1 MSDIINILPDAIA
14 NQIAAGEVIQRPASV
29 VKELVENAIDAGANR
44 ISVVITNAGRTSI
57 QVVDNGKGMSH
68 TDARMAFERHATSK
82 ITDASDIFRLR
93 TMGFR
98 GEALASIAAVASVEL
113 RTRQT
118 GADFGTLVE
127 IAASSILRHEA
138 DSCVEGTSFLVK
150 NLFYNVPARRKFL
163 KSDNTELQHIINEF
177 HRVALAN
184 PHIELSLYSNN
195 EPIYEL
201 QAGNF
206 KQRITAIFG
215 KKTRNYANQ
224 LIAISIDTNLVKISG
239 FVGTPQSATRSATQ
253 FFFAN
258 GRYMRHPYF
267 NKAVQAAYAN
277 MLQPDTQPIYFINL
291 EVRPESIDVNVHPTK
306 TEIKF
311 EDEKEIF
318 SILMASVKESL
329 GKFNF
334 TPSLDF
340 ETSDTVAMPLY
351 TADQKPDIFKI
362 SLNSCYNPFASSSGG
377 GGYKSSLPKNWDM
390 LYEKHQHHSPQ
401 QTQAIQTDC
410 VTQQTEQLPI
420 FGNSDEMQNKFLIY
434 REKYLVTAVKSGL
447 MIIDRQRAMERIT
460 YEKIILQLQQGQK
473 ATQSLL
479 FPDVAEITA
488 DEAVVFDEILPDIE
502 AIGFDL
508 EKTSHNTFNIKG
520 VPSILTDI
528 GNIEELLKEIIAD
541 VSDQA
546 SMVGKEIY
554 EKIAL
559 RTAKAIAKS
568 AFRHS
573 SEQETEALIASLF
586 QCEIPNFAP
595 DGKKILVILSDAD
608 IWG

>member
-1 MSDIINILPDAIA
+1 MSDIINILPDAVA

-29 VKELVENAIDAGANR
+29 VKELVENAVDAGADR
-44 ISVVITNAGRTSI
+44 ISVAVTNAGRTSI
-57 QVVDNGKGMSH
+57 HVIDNGKGMSH

-82 ITDASDIFRLR
+82 ITSAFDLFGLR

-113 RTRQT
+113 RTRQQ

-127 IAASSILRHEA
+127 IASSTVLRHEP

-150 NLFYNVPARRKFL
+150 NLFFNIPARRKFL

-177 HRVALAN
+177 HRIALAY

-201 QAGNF
+201 QSGNF

-224 LIAISIDTNLVKISG
+224 LIAVNTDTGLVKITG
-239 FVGTPQSATRSATQ
+239 FVGTPQSAARSATQ

-267 NKAVQAAYAN
+267 NKAVQTAYSN
-277 MLQPDTQPIYFINL
+277 MLQPDTQPIYFINI
-291 EVRPESIDVNVHPTK
+291 EVKPENIDVNVHPTK

-340 ETSDTVAMPLY
+340 ETGDAVSMPTY
-351 TADQKPDIFKI
+351 SPNYKPDMPK
-362 SLNSCYNPFASSSGG
+362 LNLNAGYNPFATSPGG
-377 GGYKSSLPKNWDM
+377 AGYKSTAPKNWDI
-390 LYEKHQHHSPQ
+390 LYEKHQHNS
-401 QTQAIQTDC
+401 
-410 VTQQTEQLPI
+410 TQQSPISPEYITQEVAPTPI
-420 FGNSDEMQNKFLIY
+420 FEDADERRNSFLIY
-434 REKYLVTAVKSGL
+434 KEKYIVTAVKSGL

-460 YEKIILQLQQGQK
+460 YEKIILQLQQGQR

-479 FPDVAEITA
+479 FPDTVEFTA
-488 DEAVVFDEILPDIE
+488 DETVVFNEILPDME

-508 EKTSHNTFNIKG
+508 ERVSDSSFNVIG
-520 VPSILTDI
+520 IPSILTDV
-528 GNIEELLKEIIAD
+528 GNIEILLKEMIAD
-541 VSDQA
+541 VADQS

-554 EKIAL
+554 EKIAF
-559 RTAKAIAKS
+559 RTAKAFSKS
-568 AFRHS
+568 AFRHGN
-573 SEQETEALIASLF
+573 EHETEAIVASLF
-586 QCEIPNFAP
+586 QCEMPNFSP
-595 DGKKILVILSDAD
+595 DGKKIVVILSDDD
-608 IWG
+608 IWK

>member
-29 VKELVENAIDAGANR
+29 VKELVENAIDAGASR
-44 ISVVITNAGRTSI
+44 ISVAVTNAGRTSI
-57 QVVDNGKGMSH
+57 QVIDNGKGMSH

-82 ITDASDIFRLR
+82 ITNASDLFRLR

-98 GEALASIAAVASVEL
+98 GEALASIAAVAAVEL
-113 RTRQT
+113 HTRQK

-138 DSCVEGTSFLVK
+138 DSCVEGTSFSVK

-201 QAGNF
+201 QSGNF

-267 NKAVQAAYAN
+267 NKAVQTAYCN

-340 ETSDTVAMPLY
+340 ETSDTVSMPLY
-351 TADQKPDIFKI
+351 TADYKPDMPKV
-362 SLNSCYNPFASSSGG
+362 SLNAGYNPFAASSGNRGYG
-377 GGYKSSLPKNWDM
+377 GSSPQNWDM
-390 LYEKHQHHSPQ
+390 LYEKHQHHYSK
-401 QTQAIQTDC
+401 QTQHEYIAG
-410 VTQQTEQLPI
+410 ESGHSPI
-420 FGNSDEMQNKFLIY
+420 FGDDSDERQNNFLIY
-434 REKYLVTAVKSGL
+434 RDKYLVTAVKSGL

-460 YEKIILQLQQGQK
+460 YEKIIFQLQQGQK

-479 FPDVAEITA
+479 FPDSAEFTA
-488 DEAVVFDEILPDIE
+488 DEAVIFDEILPDIE

-508 EKTSHNTFNIKG
+508 ERTSPNTFNIKG
-520 VPSILTDI
+520 IPSILTDT
-528 GNIEELLKEIIAD
+528 GNIEVLLKDIIAD
-541 VSDQA
+541 VADQT

-559 RTAKAIAKS
+559 RTAKAFSQS
-568 AFRHS
+568 AFRQGN
-573 SEQETEALIASLF
+573 EYETEALIASLF

-595 DGKKILVILSDAD
+595 DGKKIVVILSDAD

>member
-29 VKELVENAIDAGANR
+29 VKELVENAIDAEANR
-44 ISVVITNAGRTSI
+44 ISVAVTNAGRTSI
-57 QVVDNGKGMSH
+57 QVIDNGKGMSH
-68 TDARMAFERHATSK
+68 TDARMSFERHATSK
-82 ITDASDIFRLR
+82 ITDASDLFRLR

-98 GEALASIAAVASVEL
+98 GEALASIAAVSAVEL
-113 RTRQT
+113 RTRQK
-118 GADFGTLVE
+118 GADFGTLIE

-138 DSCVEGTSFLVK
+138 DSCVEGTSFSVK

-201 QAGNF
+201 QSGNF

-224 LIAISIDTNLVKISG
+224 LIAINTDTSLVKISG

-267 NKAVQAAYAN
+267 NKAVQMAYSN
-277 MLQPDTQPIYFINL
+277 MLQPETQPIYFINI
-291 EVRPESIDVNVHPTK
+291 EVKPECIDVNVHPTK

-340 ETSDTVAMPLY
+340 DTSHTVAMPPY
-351 TADQKPDIFKI
+351 TADHKPEMPKVTI
-362 SLNSCYNPFASSSGG
+362 NTGYNPFATSSSGS
-377 GGYKSSLPKNWDM
+377 GYKSSSPKNWDM

-401 QTQAIQTDC
+401 QAQA
-410 VTQQTEQLPI
+410 VQTEYITEKPEQSLI
-420 FGNSDEMQNKFLIY
+420 LSGSDERQNNFLIY

-479 FPDVAEITA
+479 FPDVAEFTA
-488 DEAVVFDEILPDIE
+488 DEAVLFNEILPDIE
-502 AIGFDL
+502 AIGFDI
-508 EKTSHNTFNIKG
+508 EKTSDNTFNIKG
-520 VPSILTDI
+520 IPSILTDT
-528 GNIEELLKEIIAD
+528 GNIETLIKEMIAD
-541 VSDQA
+541 VADQT

-554 EKIAL
+554 EKLAL
-559 RTAKAIAKS
+559 RTAKAFAKY
-568 AFRHS
+568 AFRNGNEH
-573 SEQETEALIASLF
+573 ETEALIASLF
-586 QCEIPNFAP
+586 QCEIPNFSP
-595 DGKKILVILSDAD
+595 DGKKIVAILSDTD